1 MSQAAAI
8 TINDGQV
15 APAATTFNP
24 ESVTPGLSSFADRS
38 SGIALAFRRLRISTS
53 FAKGG
58 KSVVNRAKLGIE
70 IPVTQVVSGVTS
82 VAYTLRANVDI
93 ILPDGS
99 TDAQRKDLYAF
110 LKNALAHALVQGAMR
125 DLDPLY

>member
-1 MSQAAAI
+1 MAQAAAI
-8 TINDGQV
+8 TINDGQATPV
-15 APAATTFNP
+15 ATTFSP

-38 SGIALAFRRLRISTS
+38 TGIALAFRRLRIANS

-58 KSVVNRAKLGIE
+58 KSVVNRCKVGIE
-70 IPVTQVVSGVTS
+70 IPVTTLVSGVTS

-93 ILPDGS
+93 ILPDGA
-99 TDAQRKDLYAF
+99 TAAQRNDLYAF
-110 LKNALAHALVQGAMR
+110 LKNALANALVQGAAR